1 MQRNVLPVQCGH
13 AAAAAVQWQLPE
25 YLWRTRQLGNLY
37 GFADTEVHTTV
48 GDPSRC
54 LAHTRLSTDAHWS
67 SSSSGET
74 CSNLRTENTTRA
86 HWFKIFCTR
95 FFWVV
100 PQPPHTVIQYMT
112 WETSFETAQRSV
124 ASPHHER
131 HVCFPCE
138 MGIDYDPQYSGFGW
152 RD

>member
-1 MQRNVLPVQCGH
+1 MFCQFS
-13 AAAAAVQWQLPE
+13 AD
-25 YLWRTRQLGNLY
+25 TRQLQLFSGSCPSISGGHVSSVTYTVSQTLRCIQQLVNHRDVSLTH
-37 GFADTEVHTTV
+37 ACLLTPTEAPQV
-48 GDPSRC
+48 P
-54 LAHTRLSTDAHWS
+54 
-67 SSSSGET
+67 SGET

-100 PQPPHTVIQYMT
+100 PQPPHTVIQYMI
-112 WETSFETAQRSV
+112 WGTSFETAQRSV
-124 ASPHHER
+124 ASSHHER